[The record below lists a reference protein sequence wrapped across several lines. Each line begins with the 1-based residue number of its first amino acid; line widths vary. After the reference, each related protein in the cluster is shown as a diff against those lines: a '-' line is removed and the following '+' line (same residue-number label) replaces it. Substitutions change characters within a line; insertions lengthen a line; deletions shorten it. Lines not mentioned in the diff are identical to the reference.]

1 MGQLAASISHEIKQ
15 PIASTATNAQAALRW
30 LMSHPPNLDEVRESL
45 EWIVKNAARAADVI
59 NRIRGLVKN
68 APTCPEQLA
77 INEAILEVLA
87 LIRTEA
93 VKNGVSVHTR
103 LAENLPLVE
112 GDRVQLQQV
121 VLNLTMNAVEAM
133 SSVDDGPRELVV
145 GTAID
150 ESGDVLVEVCDSGP
164 GITPENADRLFQ
176 PFYTTKETGMG
187 VGLSICRSI
196 VEAHG
201 GRISVSANEPR
212 GAVFRF
218 TCPTAPGLQTSAS

>member
-1 MGQLAASISHEIKQ
+1 M
-15 PIASTATNAQAALRW
+15 
-30 LMSHPPNLDEVRESL
+30 
-45 EWIVKNAARAADVI
+45 
-59 NRIRGLVKN
+59 
-68 APTCPEQLA
+68 
-77 INEAILEVLA
+77 
-87 LIRTEA
+87 
-93 VKNGVSVHTR
+93 KNGVSVRTR

-145 GTAID
+145 GTAVD
-150 ESGDVLVEVCDSGP
+150 ESGDVAVEVCDSGP
-164 GITPENADRLFQ
+164 GITPETTGRLFE

-218 TCPTAPGLQTSAS
+218 TCPTAPGGAGKR